1 MAYAELNGIRLYY
14 QAHGQGE
21 ALVLIPGIG
30 ADHTAWVPQVLAF
43 RKRYRVVI
51 FDPRGIG
58 RTSRPGGPYPF
69 RVLADD
75 VAGLLDHLGI
85 ERANVLGQS
94 LGGVV
99 AQGVAIDYPGRVHR
113 LVLVSTLALGDAEGF
128 DPALAAILGAADG
141 AASSDLSA
149 VDTRKTMNAL
159 IALSFKRW
167 PYRTAMQLLSR
178 LFLRREMFDGLS
190 DQAAASAGHTTID
203 RLHLIQA
210 PTLVVT
216 GTADRIIRPQ
226 ASERLAA
233 GIPGAKL
240 VMVRDGSHAFNVEMA
255 SRFNREVLD
264 FLQAGETGRSG
275 R

>member
-1 MAYAELNGIRLYY
+1 MAYAELNGIRLYH
-14 QAHGQGE
+14 QVHGQGE
-21 ALVLIPGIG
+21 ALVLIPGMA
-30 ADHTAWVPQVLAF
+30 ADHTAWVRQPSPSGGATASSSST
-43 RKRYRVVI
+43 
-51 FDPRGIG
+51 PGA
-58 RTSRPGGPYPF
+58 SGGP
-69 RVLADD
+69 
-75 VAGLLDHLGI
+75 AG
-85 ERANVLGQS
+85 
-94 LGGVV
+94 
-99 AQGVAIDYPGRVHR
+99 
-113 LVLVSTLALGDAEGF
+113 
-128 DPALAAILGAADG
+128 
-141 AASSDLSA
+141 SDLSA

-190 DQAAASAGHTTID
+190 DQAAASAGHSTID

-210 PTLVVT
+210 PTLLLT
-216 GTADRIIRPQ
+216 GTGDRIIRPQ

-240 VMVRDGSHAFNVEMA
+240 VMVKDGSHALNVEMA
-255 SRFNREVLD
+255 SRFNREVLG